1 MNFRFVNLLLS
12 TQTACHNFSGQR
24 GAESSGTQVPANE
37 RLIAENFIGQRC
49 DQWRNVW
56 KFIFLTFFSAWMPE
70 HNSDVLF
77 RQSSLLIC
85 SFALRSNIPNHFV
98 WHSGMIWRSFV
109 SVKCNLYGTCSVRLL
124 ICPWPKHNRN
134 WCATQI
140 VYFASL
146 IGPRQVWFWQWFCY
160 RSRAPVPRICS
171 NRFQKAPSVS
181 SCS

>member
-1 MNFRFVNLLLS
+1 MKGWLLNTLL
-12 TQTACHNFSGQR
+12 G
-24 GAESSGTQVPANE
+24 GAVISEGMCE
-37 RLIAENFIGQRC
+37 IL
-49 DQWRNVW
+49 
-56 KFIFLTFFSAWMPE
+56 FLTFFSAWMPE